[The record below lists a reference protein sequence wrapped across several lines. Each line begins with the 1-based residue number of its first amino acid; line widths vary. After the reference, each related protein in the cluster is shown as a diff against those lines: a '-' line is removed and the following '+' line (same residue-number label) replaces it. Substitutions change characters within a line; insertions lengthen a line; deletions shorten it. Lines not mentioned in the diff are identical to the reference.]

1 MKRIGLGL
9 LLSCVVAGSIAAQN
23 GSKQVNLK
31 EITDGKFRQ
40 VTAIGEMRSLP
51 DGEYYTARRRLSIVA
66 LARRWFTTMTCAA
79 TM

>member
-51 DGEYYTARRRLSIVA
+51 DGEYYTAMNDERNMIIKNA
-66 LARRWFTTMTCAA
+66 
-79 TM
+79 